1 MARYIIKRL
10 LSALAVLFF
19 VSLITFIALELVPGD
34 QATIS
39 LGLDATADSLDAARA
54 SMGLDRPLYIRYL
67 EWLFRALAFDFGK
80 SSIYGSPVIS
90 LIISRLP
97 VTFSVAL
104 FSILIASLLS
114 FILGLIAS
122 IERGKPADGIIRTSV
137 LVISSLPSFWISLLA
152 LIFFCGKLGW
162 FPVNGYASPAEG
174 FSEFIRSITLPSV
187 ILALGELGLMTRM
200 FRSSIVKTLKEDYM
214 LAARIKG
221 ISRRRAL
228 IHYAGRSAVIAPITV
243 IGNQAAKLFGGTAI
257 VETVFS
263 LPGIGRLL
271 IVSVEQRDIALLQG
285 IVIFITTMVVLMNFI
300 TDIAVAIAD
309 PLIRR
314 GKGDLK

>member
-1 MARYIIKRL
+1 MTRYIIKRL

-19 VSLITFIALELVPGD
+19 VSLITFIALELIPGD

-39 LGLDATADSLDAARA
+39 LGLDATADSLESARA
-54 SMGLDRPLYIRYL
+54 AMGLDRPLYLRYF
-67 EWLFRALAFDFGK
+67 EWLFKAIAFDFGT
-80 SSIYGSPVIS
+80 SSIYGGDVIS

-97 VTFSVAL
+97 VTFSVTL
-104 FSILIASLLS
+104 FSIVIASIIS
-114 FILGLIAS
+114 FLLGLAAS
-122 IERGKPADGIIRTSV
+122 IERGKPADGVIRTAV
-137 LVISSLPSFWISLLA
+137 LIISSLPSFWISLLA

-162 FPVNGYASPAEG
+162 FPVNGYTAPANG
-174 FSEFIRSITLPSV
+174 FSEFMRSITLPSI

-200 FRSSIVKTLKEDYM
+200 FRSSIVKTLSEDYM
-214 LAARIKG
+214 LAPRIKG
-221 ISRRRAL
+221 LSKRRTL
-228 IHYAGRSAVIAPITV
+228 VHYAGRSAIIAPITV

-271 IVSVEQRDIALLQG
+271 LVSVEQRDIALLQG
-285 IVIFITTMVVLMNFI
+285 IVIFITTMVVIMNFI